1 MGRGGVGKNE
11 RGNQKSTKKSQANV
25 KALCDII
32 FTVYSQNLFSSIWCP
47 SVLIAW
53 CLLIFPKILSI

>member
-11 RGNQKSTKKSQANV
+11 RGNQKSTKKSEAIV
-25 KALCDII
+25 KALYDII

-47 SVLIAW
+47 
-53 CLLIFPKILSI
+53 